1 MAQIR
6 IETVLQSALRLL
18 STEGVLIES
27 DEVRDLLA
35 GQDGTEVVDAT
46 GRIAIADTLVD
57 QCITSA
63 RQWDRRLYDRDGAA
77 SIDLTQGS
85 FFDPGSCAVRYLDPE
100 RGVRA
105 CRARD
110 LADFCRLADALSEI
124 DAQSTAL
131 VAHDVPPH
139 MQDMFRLYVV
149 LMTSAKP
156 IVTGT
161 FGRAGFQP
169 MVDLLTAVRGSR
181 QALAAKPLAIF
192 DCAPSAPL
200 RWGDFLVEDIVHCA
214 ELGIPVEFVSMPVPG
229 SLAPVYLH
237 DALVQHTAET
247 LSGVVISQVAR
258 PGAPLIYGG
267 SPMAWDFRETHCIAT
282 PDVMKLNAAYVAVG
296 RHLGLATHGYLG
308 LTDSNF
314 VDYQAGAESLF
325 GMLVAIQAGTNM
337 VSGLG
342 MVGQE
347 AVHSPEKLVLDN
359 EMCRRARHFAAGIRE
374 REYDP
379 DLWAA
384 LMAGDIMSH
393 PSTLGASGDE
403 ILLPRVMMGSA
414 DVRLEAPAAAALEV
428 QRILREH
435 RPHLPT
441 AAAELTGIAEQVGAA
456 HGLSHLPDLGFGD
469 EL

>member
-1 MAQIR
+1 MTQIQ
-6 IETVLQSALRLL
+6 IEAVLQSARRLL

-35 GQDGTEVVDAT
+35 GQTGTEVVAAS
-46 GRIAIADTLVD
+46 GRVTVPEALVD
-57 QCITSA
+57 QSLASA
-63 RQWDRRLYDRDGAA
+63 RSWDRQLYDRDGGAC
-77 SIDLTQGS
+77 IDLTQDS
-85 FFDPGSCAVRYLDPE
+85 HFDPGSCAVRYLDPE

-105 CRARD
+105 GKARD

-139 MQDMFRLYVV
+139 MQDVFRLYVV

-161 FGRAGFQP
+161 FGRAGFRP

-181 QALAAKPLAIF
+181 KALAEKPLAIF

-200 RWGDFLVEDIVHCA
+200 KWGDFLAEDIVHCA

-247 LSGVVISQVAR
+247 LSGVVLSQVAR

-267 SPMAWDFRETHCIAT
+267 SPMTWDFRETHCIAT

-314 VDYQAGAESLF
+314 VDYQAGAETLF
-325 GMLVAIQAGTNM
+325 GLLVAIQAGTNM

-347 AVHSPEKLVLDN
+347 AVQSPEKLVLDN
-359 EMCRRARHFAAGIRE
+359 EMCRRARHFATGIRE

-379 DLWAA
+379 DLWSA
-384 LMAGDIMSH
+384 LMAGEIMSH
-393 PSTLGASGDE
+393 PTTLGDYGEE

-414 DVRLEAPAAAALEV
+414 DVQLEAPAAAAAEV
-428 QRILREH
+428 RRILREQQ
-435 RPHLPT
+435 PNLPA
-441 AAAELTGIAEQVGAA
+441 AAAELTGITGQVGAA

-469 EL
+469 